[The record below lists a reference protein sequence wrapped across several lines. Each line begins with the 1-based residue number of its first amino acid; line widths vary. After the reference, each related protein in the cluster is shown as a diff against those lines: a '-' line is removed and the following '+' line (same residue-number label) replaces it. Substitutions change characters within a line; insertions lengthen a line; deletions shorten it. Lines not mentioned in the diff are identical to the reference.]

1 MKIEYDPEANALY
14 ITLREARIAETAEV
28 TESLAVDLGEDG
40 RPIGI
45 EILDVR
51 ELLGP
56 EGLGKVTLENL
67 LTDAVIPGG

>member
-28 TESLAVDLGEDG
+28 TESLSVDLGEDG
-40 RPIGI
+40 RPVGI
-45 EILDVR
+45 EVLDAR
-51 ELLGP
+51 ELLGS

-67 LTDAVIPGG
+67 LAEAVSPGP